1 MFSYDPFRIKTARKT
16 HTFALLQ
23 KEYIHNKQLVSNF
36 LPILGTIITLMFFL
50 GHVPSFRISLLLL
63 HSLFSYVLL
72 IYNSIILSQKKFRNT
87 SIISIFC
94 IALLMVTYYHFDI
107 LFWYIFIAAYR
118 LNDCRT
124 RRINVALPWNIY
136 FHVVWSIWT
145 TNWSPYCNIHVLRW
159 TLRLRFWVLQPLF
172 VILQS
177 IILRNLF

>member
-1 MFSYDPFRIKTARKT
+1 
-16 HTFALLQ
+16 
-23 KEYIHNKQLVSNF
+23 
-36 LPILGTIITLMFFL
+36 MFFL
-50 GHVPSFRISLLLL
+50 RHVPSFRISLLLL

-124 RRINVALPWNIY
+124 RRINVSLPWNIY

-159 TLRLRFWVLQPLF
+159 TLRLGFECFNYYLWYYNLLF
-172 VILQS
+172 YATYYKCTWLDHVIFDIIFTLCLQS
-177 IILRNLF
+177 PIW